1 MGAQDGP
8 KLNRILSDVV
18 IVADADP
25 NVRELVSH
33 FLIDSGY
40 NVKIETDGYEA
51 LDNIRKEPP
60 LAVLA
65 DILLPRLDG
74 LTLCRL
80 LKDDLATQDVV
91 AVIVFSVMDS
101 EERAKKVGADAFL
114 RKPLERTRVLK
125 ALKEATDK
133 VNRSHD

>member
-1 MGAQDGP
+1 MGAQEGP
-8 KLNRILSDVV
+8 KLNKTFSDVV
-18 IVADADP
+18 IIADADP

-40 NVKIETDGYEA
+40 KVKIETDGYEA
-51 LDNIRKEPP
+51 LDNIRKDPP
-60 LAVLA
+60 LAVLT

-80 LKDDLATQDVV
+80 LKDDLATQHVV
-91 AVIVFSVMDS
+91 AVIVFSVMAAED
-101 EERAKKVGADAFL
+101 RAKKVGADAFL
-114 RKPLERTRVLK
+114 RKPLERTRVLN
-125 ALKEATDK
+125 ALKEATNK